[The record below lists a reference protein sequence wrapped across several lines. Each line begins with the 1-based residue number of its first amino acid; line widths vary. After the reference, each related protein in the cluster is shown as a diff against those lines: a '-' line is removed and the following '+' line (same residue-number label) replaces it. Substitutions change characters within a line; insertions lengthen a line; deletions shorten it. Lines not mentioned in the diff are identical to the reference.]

1 MVLGEPSAPSSASAT
16 GKPISAARS
25 SSAHAHGGDAH
36 ARALPDG
43 GLEVTVQLP
52 THARR
57 HQVTRGEVIG

>member
-1 MVLGEPSAPSSASAT
+1 LGVY
-16 GKPISAARS
+16 
-25 SSAHAHGGDAH
+25 
-36 ARALPDG
+36 RALSDDAGIASVAYKIPDG